1 MHFENPH
8 EMQVFKA
15 LCVEKRATPSRGPSL
30 VLPPLPSTAM
40 PTVEQFHTSL
50 GYRRVQ
56 NIPHKSAK
64 INTFKA
70 FKCSS
75 YFKNSLN
82 DSKTFTKK
90 SKSNTVQKMHLG
102 KPAHLYFR
110 FWCFKHHR
118 NHSFNAAQIKMND
131 FERLKDFECLHQG
144 S

>member
-1 MHFENPH
+1 MVYTTYCGDLGGWL
-8 EMQVFKA
+8 M
-15 LCVEKRATPSRGPSL
+15 L
-30 VLPPLPSTAM
+30 VLPTLIHFHFPIRLPSTAM
-40 PTVEQFHTSL
+40 PTVEQIHTSL
-50 GYRRVQ
+50 GYGRVQ
-56 NIPHKSAK
+56 NIPQKSAK

-75 YFKNSLN
+75 YFKNILN

-90 SKSNTVQKMHLG
+90 KKSNTVQKMHLG

-118 NHSFNAAQIKMND
+118 NHSFNAAQIKMTD
-131 FERLKDFECLHQG
+131 FERLKDFECLRQG